1 MKTKSSQKSKIL
13 WSAMLRIED
22 IQPRKSRWGTI
33 YAVFYTSAG
42 LTVCATEKQ
51 AQSICLF
58 EPYEMKG
65 QVKTYDGGFYLKLDR
80 MDLFDPVSFKETF
93 V

>member
-1 MKTKSSQKSKIL
+1 
-13 WSAMLRIED
+13 MLRIED
-22 IQPRKSRWGTI
+22 MQPRKSRWGTI
-33 YAVFYTSAG
+33 YAVLYTSAG

-58 EPYEMKG
+58 EPYEMQG
-65 QVKTYDGGFYLKLDR
+65 QVKTYDGGFYLKLDKL
-80 MDLFDPVSFKETF
+80 DLFDPVSFKESF